1 MEHHV
6 LILGTRTLEPLAS
19 SMKNRASAR
28 YVRTCNMTY
37 EPGIRLTELSMRSRY
52 LDLGAELNSQTIEAN
67 FIH

>member
-1 MEHHV
+1 MEPHV

-37 EPGIRLTELSMRSRY
+37 EPGIRLTEHAL
-52 LDLGAELNSQTIEAN
+52 QI
-67 FIH
+67 